1 VRLVELPRTTSFQLA
16 LRFLLLFGTAS
27 LMLFGFLYWQTER
40 YVQGR
45 VDDWLIRERAV
56 FSPMDRDNLLQR
68 LTAHVVSD
76 PTLERPLTLFDP
88 VGFRLAGTPV
98 ELSAAELAV
107 MPRDELFRF
116 DAHQGGET
124 IVFRGLA
131 HRMPSGD
138 LLLVA
143 RDMAGPHAFDEVL
156 VNAFIWGALFTTLL
170 GLAGAAI
177 VGADSVQRIDAVT
190 RAIQRIVS
198 GDLSERLPTNG
209 RTDDLDRLTHVI
221 NGMLGELE
229 RLMQEVKGVCD
240 NIAHDLRTPVTRL
253 LAGLERSR
261 RRAGSAEDYAAA
273 IDEAVL
279 ETRSVLK
286 TFAALLRIS
295 EVESGARRA
304 GFTDA
309 DLAEVVEDAAEL
321 YEPMAEEKGVQLVH
335 IAQTAKVAMRGDP
348 NLLFEAVGNLVE
360 NALKF
365 TPRGGSVTLRGFAR
379 DGLVGLEVV
388 DTGPGIPW
396 GEREAVLRR
405 FYRAEASR
413 HTPGSGLGLALV
425 AAVARLH
432 GMDLTIGDANPG
444 CRITIARR
452 EMLDAAAGAPVAG
465 TVSAPAGRPMDER
478 PMDGRPGGERPK
490 DGRPRDERRGD
501 ERPGDERPGEERR
514 TVAAPVGNVPA

>member
-27 LMLFGFLYWQTER
+27 LVLFGFLYWQTER
-40 YVQGR
+40 YVEGR
-45 VDDWLIRERAV
+45 VDDWLIRERAI
-56 FSPMDRDNLLQR
+56 FSPMERDNLLQR
-68 LTAHVVSD
+68 LTAHVVAD
-76 PTLERPLTLFDP
+76 PTLERPLALFDP
-88 VGFRLAGTPV
+88 VGERLAGTPIN
-98 ELSAAELAV
+98 LSAADVVA
-107 MPRDELFRF
+107 MPRDVLFRF
-116 DAHQGGET
+116 DLEQGDQK
-124 IVFRGLA
+124 IVFRGVV
-131 HRMPSGD
+131 HRMASGD

-143 RDMAGPHAFDEVL
+143 RDMAGAHTFDKVL

-198 GDLSERLPTNG
+198 GDLSERLPTDG
-209 RTDDLDRLTHVI
+209 RTDDLDRLAHVI

-253 LAGLERSR
+253 LAGLERTR

-273 IDEAVL
+273 IDEAIL

-286 TFAALLRIS
+286 TFAAILRIS

-309 DLAEVVEDAAEL
+309 DLREVLEDAAEL
-321 YEPMAEEKGVQLVH
+321 YEPVAEERGVRLLRVLQGDRAV
-335 IAQTAKVAMRGDP
+335 MRGDP
-348 NLLFEAVGNLVE
+348 NLLFEAVGNLVD

-365 TPRGGSVTLRGFAR
+365 TPRGGSVTLCSFAR
-379 DGLVGLEVV
+379 DGMVGLEVT
-388 DTGPGIPW
+388 DTGPGIPRE
-396 GEREAVLRR
+396 EREAVLRR
-405 FYRAEASR
+405 FYRAETSR

-425 AAVARLH
+425 AAVSRLH
-432 GMDLTIGDANPG
+432 GMDLTIGDAKPG
-444 CRITIARR
+444 CWITIARR
-452 EMLDAAAGAPVAG
+452 ETLGGSAGLAIAETAPGCAAAERWSAAGAPA
-465 TVSAPAGRPMDER
+465 D
-478 PMDGRPGGERPK
+478 
-490 DGRPRDERRGD
+490 
-501 ERPGDERPGEERR
+501 
-514 TVAAPVGNVPA
+514 NVPA

>member
-27 LMLFGFLYWQTER
+27 LVLFGFLYWQTER
-40 YVQGR
+40 YVEGR
-45 VDDWLIRERAV
+45 VDDWLVRERGI
-56 FSPMDRDNLLQR
+56 FSPMERDNLLQR
-68 LTAHVVSD
+68 LTAHVVAD

-88 VGFRLAGTPV
+88 VGDRLAGTPID
-98 ELSAAELAV
+98 LSPADVVA
-107 MPRDELFRF
+107 MPRDVLFRF
-116 DAHQGGET
+116 DLDQGDQK
-124 IVFRGLA
+124 IVFRGVV
-131 HRMPSGD
+131 HRMASGD

-143 RDMAGPHAFDEVL
+143 RDMAGAHTFDKVL

-198 GDLSERLPTNG
+198 GDLSERLPTDG
-209 RTDDLDRLTHVI
+209 RTDDLDRLAHVI

-253 LAGLERSR
+253 LAGLERTR

-273 IDEAVL
+273 IDEAIL

-286 TFAALLRIS
+286 TFAAILRIS

-309 DLAEVVEDAAEL
+309 DLREVLEDAAEL
-321 YEPMAEEKGVQLVH
+321 YEPVAEERGVRLLRVPQGDRV
-335 IAQTAKVAMRGDP
+335 VMRGDP
-348 NLLFEAVGNLVE
+348 NLLFEAVGNLVD

-365 TPRGGSVTLRGFAR
+365 TPRGGSVTLCSFAR
-379 DGLVGLEVV
+379 DGMVGLEVT
-388 DTGPGIPW
+388 DTGPGIPRE
-396 GEREAVLRR
+396 EREAVLRR
-405 FYRAEASR
+405 FYRAETSR

-432 GMDLTIGDANPG
+432 GMDLTIGEAKPG
-444 CRITIARR
+444 CWITIARR
-452 EMLDAAAGAPVAG
+452 E
-465 TVSAPAGRPMDER
+465 T
-478 PMDGRPGGERPK
+478 PGGSAGLAISETAP
-490 DGRPRDERRGD
+490 GRAAGD
-501 ERPGDERPGEERR
+501 ERWSA
-514 TVAAPVGNVPA
+514 AAPAGNVPA